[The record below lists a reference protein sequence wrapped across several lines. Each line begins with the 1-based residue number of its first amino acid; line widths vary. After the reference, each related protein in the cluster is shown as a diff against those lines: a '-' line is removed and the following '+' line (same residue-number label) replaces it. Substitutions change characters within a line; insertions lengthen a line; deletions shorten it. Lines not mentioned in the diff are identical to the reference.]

1 MFIHYIGSFFSF
13 SPDNEEDCQTKIA
26 EIWKEHTLFQDVGD
40 IEYNFLVCPHG
51 VVYEGRGYERGE
63 ANGGASIKVGNST
76 VGYRFVGRNTGFYS
90 IQGMLGKDDAPTSKM
105 LTSMRNLIYHLRYEL
120 NSDRRAGPYILP
132 HSAGGWD
139 TECPGDKLGQYAKN
153 GSDIDPDPPKDS
165 GGRPVP
171 PRPDPV
177 LKVIPREGWG
187 ARPPR
192 DVAKVPASERTGFV
206 VHYSAANPNQ
216 TVQAIQNYHMDT
228 NGWWDIGYNFLVDQ
242 AGRLYEGRGWQNE
255 GAHTRGYNRTHIAV
269 CFIGEDGDATPAAK
283 RSIRSLYEATN
294 RKIGKTLTTTYHS
307 ALGSTACPGNDLR
320 SWVRA
325 GMPTDGLADVDWGAD
340 TPGLTRSVA
349 SQQSA
354 VNGLG
359 RTPALVVDGIFGP
372 KTEAGV
378 KWLQAK
384 VGVAADGIWGP
395 LTEAAYRAY
404 IGVGNSTNGLTSIRT
419 VAAQQRAV
427 NALGYSPELTVD
439 GVFGPRTEAGV
450 KWLQAKVSTAAD
462 GLWGPDTERAYADY
476 TGDGSYSNGGLT
488 TIRPVTYQ
496 QSAVNGLGHTPALAV
511 DGIFGPKTEAGVK
524 WLQAKVGVA
533 ADGIWGPDTEAAY
546 ARYSDGAR
554 LTVDGEFGPRTVA
567 ATQEAIGVSADG
579 VWGTES
585 RRALQT
591 HLNTWADAGLV
602 VDGNIGTATVK
613 AMQRHLNRMTGAGLT
628 VDGDWGT
635 GTTKALQNALNQ
647 GKF

>member
-1 MFIHYIGSFFSF
+1 MFIHYIGSFLSF
-13 SPDNEEDCQTKIA
+13 SPDNEVDCQTKIA
-26 EIWKEHTLFQDVGD
+26 EIWKDHTLFQGLDD

-51 VVYEGRGYERGE
+51 VIYEGRGYERGE

-90 IQGMLGKDDAPTSKM
+90 IQGMLGKNDAPTSTM

-120 NSDRRAGPYILP
+120 SSTRRAGPYILP

-139 TECPGDKLGQYAKN
+139 TECPGSKLGPYAKN
-153 GSDIDPDPPKDS
+153 GSTIDPAPPVDG

-171 PRPDPV
+171 STPDPV
-177 LKVIPREGWG
+177 LKIISRERWG
-187 ARPPR
+187 ARPPW
-192 DVAKVPASERTGFV
+192 DVVKVPASERTGFV
-206 VHYSAANPNQ
+206 VHYSAASPTQ
-216 TVQAIQNYHMDT
+216 TVRAIQNYHMDS
-228 NGWWDIGYNFLVDQ
+228 NGWSDIGYNFLVDQ

-255 GAHTRGYNRTHIAV
+255 GAHTLHYNRTHIAV
-269 CFIGEDGDATPAAK
+269 CFIGADGDATPEAK
-283 RSIRSLYEATN
+283 RSIRSLYAATN
-294 RKIGKTLTTTYHS
+294 NKIGKTLSTTYHS

-320 SWVRA
+320 SWVQA
-325 GMPTDGLADVDWGAD
+325 GMPTDGLAEVDWGAG

-359 RTPALVVDGIFGP
+359 YSPALAVDGIFGP

-378 KWLQAK
+378 TWLQAK
-384 VGVAADGIWGP
+384 VGATADGIWGP

-404 IGVGNSTNGLTSIRT
+404 IGVGSSTNGLTSIRT
-419 VAAQQRAV
+419 VASQQSAV
-427 NALGYSPELTVD
+427 NGLGYSPALVVD
-439 GVFGPRTEAGV
+439 GIFGPKTETGV
-450 KWLQAKVSTAAD
+450 KWLQTKVGTTAD

-476 TGDGSYSNGGLT
+476 TGSGAYSDGGLT

-496 QSAVNGLGHTPALAV
+496 QSAVNGLGYSPALV
-511 DGIFGPKTEAGVK
+511 MDGIFGPKTEAGVK
-524 WLQAKVGVA
+524 WLQTKVGTT
-533 ADGIWGPDTEAAY
+533 ADGLWGPDTEAAY
-546 ARYSDGAR
+546 GHFSDGSR
-554 LTVDGEFGPRTVA
+554 LTVDGVFGPRTIT

-585 RRALQT
+585 KRGLQR
-591 HLNTWADAGLV
+591 HLNTWADAALV
-602 VDGNIGTATVK
+602 VDGDAGQATVK
-613 AMQRHLNRMTGAGLT
+613 AMQKHLNRMTGAGLD

-635 GTTKALQNALNQ
+635 GTTRALQTSLNQ
-647 GKF
+647 GAF